1 MNRTLITGA
10 TGFVGTALCQTFRER
25 GIAFVAATRHG
36 TKPPLGCV
44 RQVSLGPICH
54 NTDWTDALSGVDA
67 VVHLANKA
75 HVMHDH
81 MSLIES
87 LVQYRE
93 VNTAGTLN
101 LAHQAAERGVKR
113 FVFIS
118 SIKVC
123 GEGLSGQRNFA
134 YDDSLP
140 PSPKDAY
147 AISKWEAEQG
157 LRLIAGATGLEV
169 VILRPPLVYGP
180 GVGANFFQLMQLV
193 AQRWPLPLGR
203 VENSRSLIYL
213 GNLVDAI
220 SASLSHTGAVN
231 KTFLVS
237 DGEDVSTPELIRRIS
252 TALNLPA
259 RLIGF
264 PPNLIRLAGALL
276 GKSQAVDRLLGS
288 LVVDGSAIR
297 RDLQWT
303 PPFSMRQGLKAT
315 ADWFNAIHER

>member
-25 GIAFVAATRHG
+25 GIEFVAATRY
-36 TKPPLGCV
+36 KIQPPPGCV
-44 RQVSLGPICH
+44 RQVGVGPICH

-67 VVHLANKA
+67 VVHLANRA
-75 HVMHDH
+75 HVMHDT
-81 MSLIES
+81 SPVDS
-87 LVQYRE
+87 LVQYRA

-101 LAHQAAERGVKR
+101 LARQAAELGVKR

-123 GEGLSGQRNFA
+123 NEGLAGQRNIA
-134 YDDSLP
+134 YNESRS
-140 PSPKDAY
+140 PSPKDVY

-157 LRLIAGATGLEV
+157 LRLISRATDLEV

-180 GVGANFFQLMQLV
+180 GVGANFFQLMQVV

-220 SASLSHTGAVN
+220 NISLSHAGASN

-252 TALNLPA
+252 AALDLPA

-264 PPNLIRLAGALL
+264 PPDLLKLAGALL

-303 PPFSMRQGLKAT
+303 PPFSMRQGLKVT